1 MSLDDDRD
9 WASGIYRE
17 RAEAIDEDQRVTY
30 FSLQDYQEICRYLR
44 TIGYGTKGEAEP
56 VEKQVA
62 RELQPGAYCD
72 LRTTVQGRRSTQE
85 IAVFVYRDLS
95 GNLFGSG
102 LVVVSLDIGCGLAK
116 QFADTW
122 FEKGETFM
130 NEALS
135 RGFSNRE

>member
-102 LVVVSLDIGCGLAK
+102 LAVVSLDIGCELAK